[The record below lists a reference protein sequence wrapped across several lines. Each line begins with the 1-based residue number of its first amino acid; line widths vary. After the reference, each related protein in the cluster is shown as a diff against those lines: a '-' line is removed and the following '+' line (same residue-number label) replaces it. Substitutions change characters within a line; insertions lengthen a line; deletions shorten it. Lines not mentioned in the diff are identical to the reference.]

1 MDLRRTRWLA
11 AREGHEPPI
20 SALGRAST
28 WSGLWFPNAPPLC
41 PRMLGSHFEA
51 TSNARGFWGG
61 RGLRIWPL
69 RHSRKVYLSL
79 RWTDILS
86 HCSGLEMGFRNTGSV
101 SGCYGRAWLDGGC
114 KLTETRARERRRKT
128 ESCYV
133 DLGQCRGQISC
144 CQKPGCE
151 VREKKRRE
159 SAVIVGW
166 VGETSCERP
175 PRGPRRTT

>member
-1 MDLRRTRWLA
+1 M
-11 AREGHEPPI
+11 
-20 SALGRAST
+20 
-28 WSGLWFPNAPPLC
+28 
-41 PRMLGSHFEA
+41 
-51 TSNARGFWGG
+51 
-61 RGLRIWPL
+61 
-69 RHSRKVYLSL
+69 
-79 RWTDILS
+79 
-86 HCSGLEMGFRNTGSV
+86 
-101 SGCYGRAWLDGGC
+101 DGGC

-166 VGETSCERP
+166 VGEASCERP
-175 PRGPRRTT
+175 LRATSHDHNGGCEATFPVLSVAPNRCHRSLGNPA